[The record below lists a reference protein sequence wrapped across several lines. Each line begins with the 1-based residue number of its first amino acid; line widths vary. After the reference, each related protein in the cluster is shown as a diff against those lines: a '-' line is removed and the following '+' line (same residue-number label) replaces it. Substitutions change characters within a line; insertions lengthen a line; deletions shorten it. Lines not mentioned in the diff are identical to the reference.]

1 MRLLVQNKRIG
12 QLASLV
18 TWPVRLALV
27 MVIMTWVPAKAS
39 SWPSRT
45 VTIIVPNAPGGFTD
59 IMARLAAVHFSKK
72 FGQPFVVENRA
83 GGAGVIGAAQV
94 ANAQPDGY
102 TFLFTSPSTIL
113 TQPLLQKASYDP
125 ASLIPIS
132 ILGNLPFILG
142 VKSSLPAKTLPE
154 FVAHAKANP
163 GKLNFA
169 SAGVGGIG
177 HLASM
182 LFLKIAGIDAVHV
195 AYKSAAPATS
205 ALVAGEVE
213 VYFGGSPELIQHVSN
228 DRITMLATSGAQ
240 RLPNL
245 PNIPTVNEFYLGFQI
260 STWEAFMAPPGTP
273 KTIIDMM
280 TQATIEAAK
289 DRIIIERF
297 TTLGIAPA
305 GITQAEFLE
314 VLKND
319 KVFYADAIK
328 AAGITPSR

>member
-1 MRLLVQNKRIG
+1 
-12 QLASLV
+12 
-18 TWPVRLALV
+18 
-27 MVIMTWVPAKAS
+27 
-39 SWPSRT
+39 
-45 VTIIVPNAPGGFTD
+45 
-59 IMARLAAVHFSKK
+59 MARAA
-72 FGQPFVVENRA
+72 G
-83 GGAGVIGAAQV
+83 
-94 ANAQPDGY
+94 
-102 TFLFTSPSTIL
+102 
-113 TQPLLQKASYDP
+113 
-125 ASLIPIS
+125 
-132 ILGNLPFILG
+132 
-142 VKSSLPAKTLPE
+142 
-154 FVAHAKANP
+154 
-163 GKLNFA
+163 
-169 SAGVGGIG
+169 GVGGIG

-245 PNIPTVNEFYLGFQI
+245 PNIPTVNEFYPGFQI

-314 VLKND
+314 VLKSD